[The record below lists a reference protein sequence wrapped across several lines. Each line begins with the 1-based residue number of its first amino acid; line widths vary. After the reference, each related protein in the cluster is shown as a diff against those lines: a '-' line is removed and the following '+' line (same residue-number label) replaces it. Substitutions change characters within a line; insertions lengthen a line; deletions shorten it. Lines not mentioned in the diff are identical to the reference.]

1 MHYILT
7 YRLTD
12 MHTYIL
18 WYIYIYVIYNHIRH
32 NDVLCIYVCIYII
45 YIHINLRICTCVCL
59 RYFFHIPIYR
69 YRPQVGFRTN
79 PALQELIAHCI
90 AFLLPAP
97 WGSPLKWCCLTDVF
111 LAFLGKLAR
120 IKRPRYNGYSW
131 GINPKMTRTV
141 MIRGL
146 DSPIY
151 WRVSHSIRES
161 LINQPVE
168 KEDTGFWTLLT

>member
-7 YRLTD
+7 YL
-12 MHTYIL
+12 HTYIHIYMRYNYIRHKDVL
-18 WYIYIYVIYNHIRH
+18 YLCVYIYIIIY
-32 NDVLCIYVCIYII
+32 LI
-45 YIHINLRICTCVCL
+45 YIHINLCICTCVCL

-79 PALQELIAHCI
+79 PAIQELIAHCI

-120 IKRPRYNGYSW
+120 TKRPRYNGYSW

-146 DSPIY
+146 YSPIY

-161 LINQPVE
+161 LINQPLE